1 VREKREEIQMTNFFR
16 ETVEYYRER
25 LARFN
30 IEVQLKV
37 QWIGIHRLMNKGKLV
52 QIIDNL
58 SLNSECWLREE
69 ICGKHIKTGIITVE
83 VSKPFIRISDITH
96 RRAISLIL

>member
-1 VREKREEIQMTNFFR
+1 MTNFFR

-52 QIIDNL
+52 QIIDNV
-58 SLNSECWLREE
+58 SLNSEYWLREG

-83 VSKPFIRISDITH
+83 VSKPLSESV
-96 RRAISLIL
+96 ISLIAELYR